1 MQDLVIRNGLVV
13 DGTGGAPF
21 HADVAVSGHQISF
34 LGDVVERGTREI
46 DARGHIVTPG
56 FVDLH
61 THLDAQIGW
70 DSMLTPSS
78 WHGVTTVVLGNCGVT
93 FAPCRPGEHTFLAG
107 MMETVED
114 IPREA
119 ILRGLS
125 WNWEHY
131 GEYLDELERLDPV
144 VDVAGMIG
152 HCALRYYVMGERGI
166 DEQPSDAELLQ
177 MVEIVATAIAQGAVG
192 FSTSRNPGHQIP
204 DGRSVPGT
212 YAGRREL
219 VEIAK
224 AVGAA
229 GGLMQSVMNMGD
241 VENELDLL
249 QREAQYARLLFSH
262 YTGRTRSFG
271 DKIEAR
277 VNAMREQGLDVS
289 AMVIPRSSGYV
300 MSLDSILP
308 WQGGNWDALLARTPD
323 ERRSAIRDPAF
334 VDSLIDHAREH
345 EPRTEP
351 SNVYYLGEAEKP
363 AYVGGAD
370 CALAALAEVR
380 DEHPA
385 ETFLRMSA
393 DSGGQALFA
402 WRALNQ
408 SMDALA
414 AAISSDFCLPGLGDA
429 GAHVSQIMDAGWTTF
444 VLTHWHRDAQ
454 ILGLADAVRRLTA
467 APARIVGLTD
477 RGVIQSGKKADL
489 NVIDLGRLNERMPR
503 IVHDL
508 PNDAPRFVQ
517 HAEGYR
523 ATICSGK
530 VVLENDQHTGI
541 RAGSV
546 VRHAGTT
553 HS

>member
-1 MQDLVIRNGLVV
+1 MG
-13 DGTGGAPF
+13 
-21 HADVAVSGHQISF
+21 
-34 LGDVVERGTREI
+34 
-46 DARGHIVTPG
+46 
-56 FVDLH
+56 
-61 THLDAQIGW
+61 LDAHALELARRHDRRPWQLWRYVRAVQTWGTYLPRR
-70 DSMLTPSS
+70 DD
-78 WHGVTTVVLGNCGVT
+78 GNRRRHS
-93 FAPCRPGEHTFLAG
+93 PRS
-107 MMETVED
+107 D
-114 IPREA
+114 IA
-119 ILRGLS
+119 GLS

-414 AAISSDFCLPGLGDA
+414 AAISVTSAFRVSATPALTSARSWTPGG
-429 GAHVSQIMDAGWTTF
+429 
-444 VLTHWHRDAQ
+444 
-454 ILGLADAVRRLTA
+454 RR
-467 APARIVGLTD
+467 
-477 RGVIQSGKKADL
+477 S
-489 NVIDLGRLNERMPR
+489 
-503 IVHDL
+503 
-508 PNDAPRFVQ
+508 
-517 HAEGYR
+517 
-523 ATICSGK
+523 C
-530 VVLENDQHTGI
+530 
-541 RAGSV
+541 
-546 VRHAGTT
+546 
-553 HS
+553 